1 MKKKYGGWADYV
13 RINCNS
19 LAQFMKTR
27 ERPIHI
33 SKPVETIMVP
43 ATAVPGSPL
52 VQKTVLGRGVTRVVR
67 KKEGEIR
74 RQYRGRGKSIRRI
87 AIRMRHELTGAS
99 DR

>member
-1 MKKKYGGWADYV
+1 MKKYQKV
-13 RINCNS
+13 NRNS

-27 ERPIHI
+27 TRPIHI
-33 SKPVETIMVP
+33 SKPIETIMVP
-43 ATAVPGSPL
+43 ATAAPGSPL
-52 VQKTVLGRGVTRVVR
+52 VQRVVLGAGVTRIVR

-87 AIRMRHELTGAS
+87 AIRMRHELTGAA